1 LYIQIFVWH
10 SAERPNARECSIRE
24 IVVRGLDVK
33 LSVVRIISGAFDID
47 EISNMASLE
56 VIEKFISSLEDNQQE
71 GYFYLTFF
79 GHELQSLI
87 DAESSKVKS
96 IRNLCKQGKMFVGPW
111 YSTPNDCLANGES
124 ILRNLLFGN
133 RIGRRICSVMKIGF
147 SALDCNNNSQLP
159 QIFNG
164 FNIDTLFVPVQR
176 SQHIPAEF
184 YWEGSDGSRALGIS
198 NYMVNLNLLSDY
210 SILDEMINGILNE
223 DNYPNIPIMMV
234 ENISSFGKSH
244 RFSEV
249 IDYLRALPEIE
260 VEQISLPDY
269 FWNIKETV
277 SKHSIKTLTREAI
290 PNISGEH
297 NEQNPECLYIM
308 VKNSQI
314 QHKLQYYLEPW
325 DIIRMKTVGES
336 EHSEIESLWKQLLR
350 MQTVINENMDLESPD
365 KKQKIRRKF
374 YGILKQ
380 VNTIYTNSINDIIEH
395 IKHPD
400 DDKNGYFCV
409 INPLPHQRTQVVS
422 FDVELPADI
431 ALENI
436 AVEDFSGNNI
446 PCVTLQKSEI
456 SSLFTDD
463 GSHQQKYHCIAEFN
477 NLPALGYRT
486 YKVIPVR
493 KQVETHHKNII
504 SVDNEL
510 ENDFVRVVIN
520 KTGTFSVYSKETG
533 VTYESLC
540 IFTDTHFDKEGG
552 VEVIPRITQI
562 ENSSLKGACKI
573 EYVWSCSGD
582 KNQTRATA
590 IFSLNRLSRAV
601 DIDIDIVDKANGHDI
616 ECRFPINFKID
627 HIYSDSRFD
636 IQDVLPLRGIRHLSQ
651 SRISLNTL
659 IGVCDEIEGFA
670 LISKE
675 LRKAYVTIG
684 KRSYIAF
691 KLVNRCDDRNP
702 GNGGPAIYHYSFAF
716 IPYIGGWENGQ
727 ILREAYNKIF
737 DVKTYMLTRGN
748 GDLPEQ
754 MEFLNISPSSLSF
767 SAMKSSE
774 NNNVI
779 LRLFNPSIEYIEGT
793 ITTYYSLDTVYSM
806 SLEEY
811 RIEPV
816 RLKNDHTIQLLI
828 PPKKIVTLEM
838 VFAE

>member
-1 LYIQIFVWH
+1 M
-10 SAERPNARECSIRE
+10 
-24 IVVRGLDVK
+24 DVK
-33 LSVVRIISGAFDID
+33 LSVVRIISGALDID

-198 NYMVNLNLLSDY
+198 NYMVNLNLLSDF

-325 DIIRMKTVGES
+325 DIIRMKTLGES

-350 MQTVINENMDLESPD
+350 MQTVINENMDL
-365 KKQKIRRKF
+365 
-374 YGILKQ
+374 
-380 VNTIYTNSINDIIEH
+380 
-395 IKHPD
+395 
-400 DDKNGYFCV
+400 
-409 INPLPHQRTQVVS
+409 
-422 FDVELPADI
+422 
-431 ALENI
+431 
-436 AVEDFSGNNI
+436 
-446 PCVTLQKSEI
+446 
-456 SSLFTDD
+456 
-463 GSHQQKYHCIAEFN
+463 
-477 NLPALGYRT
+477 
-486 YKVIPVR
+486 
-493 KQVETHHKNII
+493 
-504 SVDNEL
+504 
-510 ENDFVRVVIN
+510 
-520 KTGTFSVYSKETG
+520 
-533 VTYESLC
+533 
-540 IFTDTHFDKEGG
+540 
-552 VEVIPRITQI
+552 
-562 ENSSLKGACKI
+562 
-573 EYVWSCSGD
+573 
-582 KNQTRATA
+582 
-590 IFSLNRLSRAV
+590 
-601 DIDIDIVDKANGHDI
+601 
-616 ECRFPINFKID
+616 
-627 HIYSDSRFD
+627 
-636 IQDVLPLRGIRHLSQ
+636 
-651 SRISLNTL
+651 
-659 IGVCDEIEGFA
+659 
-670 LISKE
+670 
-675 LRKAYVTIG
+675 
-684 KRSYIAF
+684 
-691 KLVNRCDDRNP
+691 
-702 GNGGPAIYHYSFAF
+702 
-716 IPYIGGWENGQ
+716 
-727 ILREAYNKIF
+727 
-737 DVKTYMLTRGN
+737 
-748 GDLPEQ
+748 
-754 MEFLNISPSSLSF
+754 
-767 SAMKSSE
+767 
-774 NNNVI
+774 
-779 LRLFNPSIEYIEGT
+779 
-793 ITTYYSLDTVYSM
+793 
-806 SLEEY
+806 
-811 RIEPV
+811 
-816 RLKNDHTIQLLI
+816 
-828 PPKKIVTLEM
+828 
-838 VFAE
+838 